1 MPKLR
6 ALNLHALKT
15 LFSASS
21 GVAPYV
27 GLANESEP
35 ASEKYSVYD
44 KVDGTADGKSA
55 VSASC

>member
-6 ALNLHALKT
+6 ALNRHALKT

-44 KVDGTADGKSA
+44 KVDGAADGKSA